1 MAIKINMDSSSEHFT
16 LVYLKSALK
25 PAYQVP
31 VYDDRL
37 VPFNFVAKYLIMF
50 YFHKKELL
58 CEPKGAIVVSD
69 GPRNNPDNAS

>member
-50 YFHKKELL
+50 YFHKK
-58 CEPKGAIVVSD
+58 
-69 GPRNNPDNAS
+69 